1 MNCVHCKSYKVPRN
15 QKIYCFF
22 CFVFSAGESSGDFGS
37 GDALLSDDEDGD
49 VVNDEEEMG
58 DDDDE
63 YEQVDDEYGY
73 LS

>member
-1 MNCVHCKSYKVPRN
+1 M
-15 QKIYCFF
+15 
-22 CFVFSAGESSGDFGS
+22 ESSGDFGS
-37 GDALLSDDEDGD
+37 GDSLLSDDEDGD

-58 DDDDE
+58 DDDE